1 MGAKGGLHILTNGLT
16 YYIDAAN
23 PKSYTSG
30 SSTTFNMLDTT
41 QTGSFTNDVGATDS
55 GGESSFVFGL
65 DGIDDVIK
73 LNSRFA
79 EAGQTDITV
88 SIWFKT
94 AGDGTSGY
102 NGLMNEIATT
112 NPHRSRI
119 LLTNLGTAVYYTINS
134 TQRIATL
141 SSTIPD
147 DTWTNL
153 TLTKDSVV
161 GSKLYINSIYEF
173 GHSSDTGTIAGQSSA
188 TVFPG
193 AVLGIG
199 AETVYYMNGEISNV
213 IVYNRALTSG
223 EVIKNYNALKKRFI

>member
-1 MGAKGGLHILTNGLT
+1 MIKRGPHIHTNGLT

-23 PKSYTSG
+23 PKSYISG

-41 QTGSFTNDVGATDS
+41 QTGSFTNDIGATDN
-55 GGESSFVFGL
+55 GGKSSFVFGL
-65 DGIDDVIK
+65 DGIDDTIK

-79 EAGQTDITV
+79 QTGQTDITI

-94 AGDGTSGY
+94 AGDGASGF

-112 NPHRSRI
+112 NPFRSRI
-119 LLTNLGTAVYYTINS
+119 VVTNNGNQVYYTINS

-153 TLTKDSVV
+153 TLTKDSIV
-161 GSKLYINSIYEF
+161 GSKLYINSIYEY
-173 GHSSDTGTIAGQSSA
+173 GNNSDTGTIAGQSSA

-223 EVIKNYNALKKRFI
+223 EVSKNYNALKNRFI